1 MPIYEYYCKPC
12 NTIFQFLIKRVT
24 GGTRPV
30 CPRCGEENLERVMS
44 RFNTPNTKSDGDSMD
59 DMAGELAG
67 LDENDPRAMARA
79 VRKMADQ
86 MGEDLGPELEH
97 ALGRLEAGEDPEKI
111 EQELE
116 DMGLDDQGSS
126 GGPLSG
132 GAPTRDSGLYEA

>member
-1 MPIYEYYCKPC
+1 MPIYEYLCRPC
-12 NTIFQFLIKRVT
+12 NRIYQFLVRRVT
-24 GGTRPV
+24 QETAPV
-30 CPRCGEENLERVMS
+30 CPGCGAKNLERVMS
-44 RFNTPNTKSDGDSMD
+44 RFSTTSTGSGTDDID

-97 ALGRLEAGEDPEKI
+97 ALVRLEAGEDPERI

-116 DMGLDDQGSS
+116 AMGLDDD
-126 GGPLSG
+126 GGPG
-132 GAPTRDSGLYEA
+132 GTAASPPSRDSGLYEA

>member
-1 MPIYEYYCKPC
+1 MPIYEYFCKPC
-12 NTIFQFLIKRVT
+12 NTIYQFLVKRVT
-24 GGTRPV
+24 PDTSPA
-30 CPRCGEENLERVMS
+30 CPKCGANELERVMS
-44 RFNTPNTKSDGDSMD
+44 RFSTPNTKSGGDDMD

-116 DMGLDDQGSS
+116 AMGLGGDDVPGVPA
-126 GGPLSG
+126 GGM
-132 GAPTRDSGLYEA
+132 PTRDSGLYEA

>member
-12 NTIFQFLIKRVT
+12 NTIYQFLIKRVT
-24 GGTRPV
+24 PDTSPV
-30 CPRCGEENLERVMS
+30 CPKCGAGKLDRVMS
-44 RFNTPNTKSDGDSMD
+44 RFSTPNTKSDGDEMD
-59 DMAGELAG
+59 SMAGELAG

-116 DMGLDDQGSS
+116 AMGFGDDGEPGGSFS
-126 GGPLSG
+126 

>member
-24 GGTRPV
+24 PDTCPV
-30 CPRCGEENLERVMS
+30 CPRCGESSLERVMS
-44 RFNTPNTKSDGDSMD
+44 RFSTSSTKSEAD
-59 DMAGELAG
+59 DMDGIAGELAG
-67 LDENDPRAMARA
+67 LDENDPKAMARA

-97 ALGRLEAGEDPEKI
+97 ALGRLEAGEDPDRI

-116 DMGLDDQGSS
+116 AMGFGGEDEP
-126 GGPLSG
+126 GGPSG
-132 GAPTRDSGLYEA
+132 RLPGRDSGLYEA